1 MPSGYGMIKTAGRHS
16 IFIRQK
22 EEFGKRSMKKKKK
35 MQKKTKKW
43 IAILTAVLLLLGGYV
58 FYVFQSYYRLQD
70 NIPLEI
76 MRNGENS
83 SFEESY
89 VVEPGKAYMIMTY
102 NIGFGAYRPEFS
114 FFMDGGK
121 SSWAKDKETVMAGV
135 AGMGQIIN
143 DVNPDF
149 ALLQEVDLD
158 GTRSYHVDELSL
170 LNQFMKGY
178 YYTYA
183 QDYDSPFLFLPPWQ
197 PHGANK
203 SCIVT
208 YTREEITDS
217 VRRSL
222 PISEGVD
229 KLVDLDRCY
238 SITRVPVSN
247 DKRLCIY
254 NVHLSAYGGSE
265 ETRTAQLT
273 MLYQDMEADYKKGNY
288 VICGGDFNHNM
299 KGDSGDNT
307 PLWAANF
314 PVQTLPEGFRLALD
328 SALPE
333 KIAHDSCRDAKTPY
347 EEGCYTVTL
356 DGFLISENVMMNY
369 YQNMDWGY
377 AFSDHDPVIMQF
389 ILKP

>member
-43 IAILTAVLLLLGGYV
+43 IAILTAILLLLGGYV

-183 QDYDSPFLFLPPWQ
+183 QDYDSPFLFFPPWQ

-229 KLVDLDRCY
+229 KLVDLDAIPSPECRY
-238 SITRVPVSN
+238 PMTKGFAFIM
-247 DKRLCIY
+247 CIY
-254 NVHLSAYGGSE
+254 RPTAAVRRPGPHSLPCFIRIWRLITKR
-265 ETRTAQLT
+265 ET
-273 MLYQDMEADYKKGNY
+273 M
-288 VICGGDFNHNM
+288 
-299 KGDSGDNT
+299 
-307 PLWAANF
+307 
-314 PVQTLPEGFRLALD
+314 
-328 SALPE
+328 
-333 KIAHDSCRDAKTPY
+333 
-347 EEGCYTVTL
+347 
-356 DGFLISENVMMNY
+356 
-369 YQNMDWGY
+369 
-377 AFSDHDPVIMQF
+377 
-389 ILKP
+389 